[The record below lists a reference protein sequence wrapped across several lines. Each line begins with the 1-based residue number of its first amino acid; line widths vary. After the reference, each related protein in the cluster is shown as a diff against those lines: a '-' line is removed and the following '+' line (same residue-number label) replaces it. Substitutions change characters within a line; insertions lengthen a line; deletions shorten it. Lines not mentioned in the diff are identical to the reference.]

1 MLFKGFF
8 NINIAKRIEEG
19 VVFVSQRVKKQ
30 KASTNTKRVWEN
42 VTPNFS

>member
-1 MLFKGFF
+1 MLFKVFF
-8 NINIAKRIEEG
+8 NINIAERIEEG

-30 KASTNTKRVWEN
+30 KASTNTKKMWDK